1 MVQSNALISRFLD
14 YISTRGYSLSI
25 HNITI
30 YQYSLSRIYM
40 GKVSMDI
47 FSISIIFYNYAE
59 YSIIILSLSCVFV
72 KIILSIEYHY
82 LDIHSLF
89 IVQHFIHP

>member
-59 YSIIILSLSCVFV
+59 YSIIYIYIYYIH
-72 KIILSIEYHY
+72 III
-82 LDIHSLF
+82 IMC
-89 IVQHFIHP
+89 IC